1 MYRAKEITY
10 ILCLGILFY
19 QTVQFCLMIS
29 PRPFETERIPTFNES
44 RLELSAQPLTLMKE
58 LVTIELFQVKNQ
70 SFLTQLKQMIRSKN
84 DMDQLDGIQI
94 DFHKPMSLI
103 LMDGEKTPPFL
114 LHFSA
119 SDVAKKKTIGKHY
132 VQVGSDVF
140 YTPSEPFTL
149 KQINWLL
156 KNVKWE
162 PESIQDKQLV
172 IQQNLNGKKTKGTLN
187 WKENQLQFTSES
199 VIGPRINILQPRYFH
214 LSQAF
219 PKNMLSAIPKDH
231 DLRLL
236 LHSLDRYSI
245 NYDGGKLT
253 SDELFPFAASF
264 EALLQYENPEAMK
277 QAMNQ
282 FKTAFDTLKWEGNH
296 VQMGTQHIYYQ
307 TIGPKTLYVCTDK
320 GKFCPNGGPKLISCD
335 VDFMCKGDL
344 KRLTTVQNTGWA
356 GLVLDMIPAFRASK
370 ELFDGTSKINTTK
383 KGIDITFKPGKMV
396 LHELINAML
405 VYGQE

>member
-10 ILCLGILFY
+10 SLILGILFY
-19 QTVQFCLMIS
+19 LTVQFCLLIS
-29 PRPFETERIPTFNES
+29 PRPSETERIPTFKES

-58 LVTIELFQVKNQ
+58 LVTIELFQIKNQ
-70 SFLTQLKQMIRSKN
+70 SFLTQLKQIIRSKN
-84 DMDQLDGIQI
+84 DMGQLDGIQI
-94 DFHKPMSLI
+94 DLHKPMSLI
-103 LMDGEKTPPFL
+103 LMDKEKTPPFL

-140 YTPSEPFTL
+140 YAASERFTL

-162 PESIQDKQLV
+162 TESIQDKQLV

-199 VIGPRINILQPRYFH
+199 IIGPRINILKPRYFH
-214 LSQAF
+214 LSQVF

-236 LHSLDRYSI
+236 LHSLERYSI

-253 SDELFPFAASF
+253 SDESFPFAASF
-264 EALLQYENPEAMK
+264 EALLQYENPEGMK

-307 TIGPKTLYVCTDK
+307 TFGPKTLYVCTDK
-320 GKFCPNGGPKLISCD
+320 SKFCPNGGPNLISCD

-383 KGIDITFKPGKMV
+383 KGIDITFKPGKVV